1 MSTPYQSI
9 RHKKCRNQHRHRLS
23 YFAVVRIWG
32 VSWVIFFSLSLLF
45 FWFIFEDFQLTT
57 TTIDAEF
64 CVWNDFR
71 PLFEAL
77 YWKVRL
83 RFQSRLTKFIEKKRR
98 VRTSQNEWS
107 NYDYSL
113 LNRLQSG
120 NLCVLHPHHVLL
132 DHRCRHIDSWKYD
145 ISIINANE

>member
-64 CVWNDFR
+64 CVWNDVR

-83 RFQSRLTKFIEKKRR
+83 RFQSRFTKFIEKKDECGR
-98 VRTSQNEWS
+98 VKMNDLIMTIHYWT
-107 NYDYSL
+107 
-113 LNRLQSG
+113 G
-120 NLCVLHPHHVLL
+120 CKAAICVFFILIMCCLTTAV
-132 DHRCRHIDSWKYD
+132 D
-145 ISIINANE
+145 ISIAGNMILA

>member
-1 MSTPYQSI
+1 MPKPTSASFELFCRRSDLRGELGDRFFLSFSSVILIYIWRFSINNNDYWCWILFSKWFSTI
-9 RHKKCRNQHRHRLS
+9 
-23 YFAVVRIWG
+23 IWG
-32 VSWVIFFSLSLLF
+32 VILKSAPPISVPFYKI
-45 FWFIFEDFQLTT
+45 
-57 TTIDAEF
+57 
-64 CVWNDFR
+64 
-71 PLFEAL
+71 
-77 YWKVRL
+77 YW
-83 RFQSRLTKFIEKKRR
+83 KKRR

-120 NLCVLHPHHVLL
+120 NLCVLYPHHVLL